1 MANRSVHLCIC
12 TYKNVISRL
21 SSHWVYRALI
31 CFWVRVSLCGLGYP
45 GALYVDPAALEL
57 TENRLPW
64 TPEYWDWRHE
74 PPCLDWLFKIFSWFF
89 IFHILNSKILK
100 HCRVGVVVGRMQSTV
115 CIYTYVYTL
124 FSHKIMK
131 TWNGDVCAI
140 VWLNSLVGPIWLF
153 KIMAH
158 H

>member
-74 PPCLDWLFKIFSWFF
+74 PPCLVDLCIPDELLMTNIKVIHKQFKRCYLMFFSCLITVVFSDDQGHNEGHPHGPFSALKLKTPLCNVSARWQ
-89 IFHILNSKILK
+89 LSKEAL
-100 HCRVGVVVGRMQSTV
+100 CLTS
-115 CIYTYVYTL
+115 
-124 FSHKIMK
+124 F
-131 TWNGDVCAI
+131 
-140 VWLNSLVGPIWLF
+140 
-153 KIMAH
+153 
-158 H
+158 